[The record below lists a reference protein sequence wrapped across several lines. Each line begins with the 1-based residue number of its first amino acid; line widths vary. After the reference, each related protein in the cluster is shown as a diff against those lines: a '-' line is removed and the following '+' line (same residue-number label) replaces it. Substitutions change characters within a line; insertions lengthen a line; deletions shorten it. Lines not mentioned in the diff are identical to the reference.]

1 VADFSRQFA
10 SNSSRL
16 PLLEPRGRAQY

>member
-1 VADFSRQFA
+1 VADFSRQFS